1 MTNAND
7 LLKISRG
14 YKARIDILIV
24 DINRLQDLL
33 DSRNGEI
40 DAEKGR
46 WASEVSSETKQLRI

>member
-46 WASEVSSETKQLRI
+46 WASEVSRGTKQL